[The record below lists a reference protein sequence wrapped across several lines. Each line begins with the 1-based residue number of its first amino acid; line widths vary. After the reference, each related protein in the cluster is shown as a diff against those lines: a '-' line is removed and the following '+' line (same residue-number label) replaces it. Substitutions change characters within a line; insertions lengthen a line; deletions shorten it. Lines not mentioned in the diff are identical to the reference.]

1 MPVLPRDLIRR
12 QVVCAERA
20 ESALLHG
27 DEHVAAGGEA
37 CRERRNLAKQD
48 LGRKKL
54 SKSGKTRTAEEAR
67 EEGAAVRQRKQR
79 ELRLGA
85 VPVVHVGEEP
95 AKGSF
100 DDREAFD
107 LQYRPLKW

>member
-1 MPVLPRDLIRR
+1 MV
-12 QVVCAERA
+12 
-20 ESALLHG
+20 
-27 DEHVAAGGEA
+27 AGGEP

-54 SKSGKTRTAEEAR
+54 SRSGKTRTAEEAR

-79 ELRLGA
+79 QLRLGT
-85 VPVVHVGEEP
+85 VPVVNVGVEP

-100 DDREAFD
+100 LVLAE
-107 LQYRPLKW
+107 LHS